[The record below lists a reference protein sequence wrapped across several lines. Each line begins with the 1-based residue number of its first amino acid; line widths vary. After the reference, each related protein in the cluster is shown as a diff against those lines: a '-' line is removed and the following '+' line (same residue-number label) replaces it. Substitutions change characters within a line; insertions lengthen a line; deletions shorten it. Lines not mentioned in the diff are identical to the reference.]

1 MAEIIPLISTTMDS
15 NVYIIKDEKTAII
28 DSGSGLYKPL
38 IETIKEKTG
47 HIDYIIN
54 THAHTDHCGGNRFL
68 DGEVLIHERD
78 SEEAQRGTYFGT
90 GMFTGKIGAVM
101 VDRTVKEGDV
111 IDLGELKLT
120 VLNTPGH
127 TPGSICLYEEKEGFL
142 FSGDTLF
149 PDGGFGRTD
158 LGGSDADMVA
168 SLDRVASLDIEVLYP
183 GHMQVVTGDV
193 REHQDFAL
201 ESARMMFKL

>member
-1 MAEIIPLISTTMDS
+1 MDS
-15 NVYIIKDEKTAII
+15 NVYIVIDEKTAII

-38 IETIKEKTG
+38 IEDINDKTEK
-47 HIDYIIN
+47 IDYIIN

-68 DGEVLIHERD
+68 DGEVLIHEKDRA
-78 SEEAQRGTYFGT
+78 EAENGTFFGT
-90 GMFTGKIGAVM
+90 GMFTGKIGPVK
-101 VDRTVKEGDV
+101 VDRTVTEGDI

-158 LGGSDADMVA
+158 LGGNDEDMVK
-168 SLDRVASLDIEVLYP
+168 SLERVASLKVEALYP
-183 GHMQVVTGDV
+183 GHMQVVTTNV
-193 REHQDFAL
+193 KEHQEYAL
-201 ESARMMFKL
+201 ESIRMMFGK